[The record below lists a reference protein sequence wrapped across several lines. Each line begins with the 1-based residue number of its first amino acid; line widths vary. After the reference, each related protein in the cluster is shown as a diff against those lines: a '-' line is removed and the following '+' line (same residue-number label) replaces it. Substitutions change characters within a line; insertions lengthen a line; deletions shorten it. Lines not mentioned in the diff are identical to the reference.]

1 MIVVT
6 LLYVRVRKVKETYF
20 YSIRII
26 PLTVVVYRVLM
37 VCHVEF
43 CYNHGEKVLRDT
55 LFRFDPPMINFTKLN
70 MSNILRLCLV
80 FSVVVGLMITHVHNS
95 LRSYLICSE
104 REEFLRFNLEDFW
117 SPAPYDGSS
126 FTSFPEYHPFK
137 ILSWSL
143 CKYWKIP

>member
-1 MIVVT
+1 
-6 LLYVRVRKVKETYF
+6 
-20 YSIRII
+20 
-26 PLTVVVYRVLM
+26 M

-55 LFRFDPPMINFTKLN
+55 LVRFDPPMNIVTKLFSITHN
-70 MSNILRLCLV
+70 VLRFCLMI
-80 FSVVVGLMITHVHNS
+80 SVVVGLITTYVHNS

-126 FTSFPEYHPFK
+126 FTNFPVYHPFK
-137 ILSWSL
+137 IMSWSL
-143 CKYWKIP
+143 CKYWKIS